1 MPPPFI
7 PLSPHEDGLSLLRS
21 KNPVTSRKK
30 KRIALIGLPVLQSVN
45 NLCNAAIA
53 RRAEEG
59 GDWKF
64 VLSAE
69 ASLDAF
75 RFLRTLDC
83 DGAIVRIMNT
93 AMLREAKK
101 VQFPIVNVSSWLEK
115 PGVPTVR
122 HDYDAVGRL
131 AAEHLLEKGF
141 RRFGCVAM
149 PGGWYIEQRHNA
161 VVRTLRAH
169 GASLKTFQLQTTLPE
184 IVQPLAQAEKRRFV
198 EWVRTL
204 QRPAALVLMDDW
216 DAPVLMELCRE
227 AGYEVPRDLVMITT
241 GCHSEVEPLCRVP
254 LSAVQEDQELQ
265 ARLAVEC
272 LDVIMSD
279 RQPRETM
286 INVPPLGV
294 VERASTATMAIEDR
308 EVAHAVEFIRAHGF
322 EPINVAD
329 VSGRVD
335 VARVT
340 LERRFRQVM
349 GTTMHG
355 YLTDLRVRRAKEL
368 LLADPPVSL
377 QAVAQ
382 QCGLADRRRLNQ
394 VFLSV
399 AGKSPAAWLREVRE

>member
-1 MPPPFI
+1 MK
-7 PLSPHEDGLSLLRS
+7 S
-21 KNPVTSRKK
+21 KM

-45 NLCNAAIA
+45 NLSNAAIA
-53 RRAEEG
+53 RHAEEVG
-59 GDWKF
+59 NWRF

-69 ASLDAF
+69 ASVEAF
-75 RFLRTLDC
+75 RFLRTLEC

-101 VQFPIVNVSSWLEK
+101 VQFPLVNVSSWLEK

-122 HDYDAVGRL
+122 HDYDAVGRI
-131 AAEHLLEKGF
+131 AAEYLLEKGF
-141 RRFGCVAM
+141 RRFGCVVV
-149 PGGWYIEQRHNA
+149 PGGWFLEQRHNA
-161 VVRTLRAH
+161 LVNTIRGH
-169 GASLKTFQLQTTLPE
+169 GASLKTFELQTTMPDV
-184 IVQPLAQAEKRRFV
+184 VQPLAQSERRRFV

-227 AGYEVPRDLVMITT
+227 AGYEVPRDLVMIAT
-241 GCHSEVEPLCRVP
+241 GCHSEVQPLCRVP
-254 LSAVQEDQELQ
+254 LSAVQEDQGLQ
-265 ARLAVEC
+265 ARLAVSC
-272 LDVIMSD
+272 LDVLMTD
-279 RQPRETM
+279 KQPRDTI

-308 EVAHAVEFIRAHGF
+308 EVAHAVEFIRGHGF

-329 VSGRVD
+329 VSSRVQ

-349 GTTMHG
+349 GVTMHE
-355 YLTDLRVRRAKEL
+355 YLTELRVRRAKEL
-368 LLADPPVSL
+368 LASESPPSL
-377 QAVAQ
+377 QAIAQ

-394 VFLSV
+394 VFIS
-399 AGKSPAAWLREVRE
+399 ATGKNPAAWQQESSG